1 MKIKITF
8 LTLCAMLFALCVP
21 VEAQQPKK
29 VFRIGYIAG
38 RSPSTDTDVEPI
50 RLAMRQSGYI
60 EGQNIVI
67 EYRYTDGKRDRYPEL
82 FADLVRLKVD
92 LILVAGGDN
101 TIRAAMNATK
111 TVPIVL
117 TGPGSDPVKSGFIES
132 LAHPGGNV
140 TGITNF
146 SNELGGKRLELL
158 KEVIG
163 NVTRVAVLYDPSN
176 PGTAREVKEDFP
188 VAARA
193 LKLNL
198 QLWEVRVA
206 DDSIEYSLRRA
217 SSVRTGSMCHRRAR

>member
-1 MKIKITF
+1 MERVGIDSFNIEFKSALRNLKFAILIG
-8 LTLCAMLFALCVP
+8 AMLFALCLP
-21 VEAQQPKK
+21 AEAQQAKK

-38 RSPSTDTDVEPI
+38 RTPSTDTDVEPI

-132 LAHPGGNV
+132 LARPGGNV

-193 LKLNL
+193 LKLN
-198 QLWEVRVA
+198 
-206 DDSIEYSLRRA
+206 
-217 SSVRTGSMCHRRAR
+217 RTFSFGR

>member
-1 MKIKITF
+1 MKRAAMPSI
-8 LTLCAMLFALCVP
+8 LVAVTLLAVAVTA
-21 VEAQQPKK
+21 EAQQPKK

-38 RSPSTDTDVEPI
+38 RSPSTDTDVKPI

-67 EYRYTDGKRDRYPEL
+67 EYGYTDGKSYRYPEL
-82 FADLVRLKVD
+82 LADLVRFKVD

-111 TVPIVL
+111 TIPIVL

-146 SNELGGKRLELL
+146 SNELGLGGKRLELL

-176 PGTAREVKEDFP
+176 PGIAREVKEDFL

-193 LKLNL
+193 LKLN
-198 QLWEVRVA
+198 
-206 DDSIEYSLRRA
+206 
-217 SSVRTGSMCHRRAR
+217 RTFSFGR